1 MTNQARV
8 LDYSDVRTSRKASA
22 RFGHSAYA
30 AESRAAKKRAA
41 SSSSRS
47 GRSARRHMPRG
58 SISMMYARMEQV
70 LHHRL
75 TRKASRQFDRRGY
88 GRTNE
93 TASSARAALHTGS
106 MGSRQRRAS
115 RSYAQ
120 GSPYGHAAK
129 AAIGGVFGGIAGAVS
144 GFFSRGHSLKF
155 YVLTSMVA
163 CLVLAGAFLYPAV
176 QNYYIAVR
184 SQAQAQ
190 AEYEALQDYYEQ
202 LQDDVA
208 LLSTDEGIKTRAH
221 DKYGWVSPGEN
232 SVMVQGVQAES
243 KFDGTD
249 IGIVPSGSIKT
260 PETWYS
266 GILDPIFGY
275 ED

>member
-1 MTNQARV
+1 
-8 LDYSDVRTSRKASA
+8 
-22 RFGHSAYA
+22 
-30 AESRAAKKRAA
+30 
-41 SSSSRS
+41 
-47 GRSARRHMPRG
+47 
-58 SISMMYARMEQV
+58 MEQMR
-70 LHHRL
+70 HHKL
-75 TRKASRQFDRRGY
+75 KRKASRQFDRSGY
-88 GRTNE
+88 ARTAE
-93 TASSARAALHTGS
+93 RSSGTRAALHTGS

-120 GSPYGHAAK
+120 GSPYGRAAK
-129 AAIGGVFGGIAGAVS
+129 AAVGGFFGGIADAAS
-144 GFFSRGHSLKF
+144 GFFARGHSMKF
-155 YVLTSMVA
+155 YVLTSMA
-163 CLVLAGAFLYPAV
+163 ICLVLSGAFLYPAV
-176 QNYYIAVR
+176 KNYYIAVR

-202 LQDDVA
+202 LQADVA

-249 IGIVPSGSIKT
+249 IGIVPSGSVET

-266 GILDPIFGY
+266 GVLDPFFGY
-275 ED
+275 KG